1 MILYIA
7 IIGISGLCF
16 GLFLGF
22 ISDFIEKRSL
32 LQKAK
37 REAEDIL
44 EEAKEKE
51 ESLFQSMYKAFEQN
65 KQRKTNQFEGEKER
79 LLKNIRRL
87 QSYVDKASYQS
98 KMGKEKK
105 SYEENK
111 MDKKII
117 ELKRQ
122 QKSFDDQFLNTFSK
136 NEKAEQDLIQKILD
150 KFSINISDFKSQL
163 QREMEEKLSKEITLK
178 LEQWSEDK
186 KKNLQ
191 KDAWFY
197 LNLALNRFERAYCSE
212 RGIELV
218 RFKNASQ
225 MKRMIGADRIH
236 LNNLEK
242 ECGVDVV
249 VNEEDTYAYVLGID
263 PVRKELGRMTLHS
276 LTKKK
281 YIDSKTIR
289 KTAEFCKKE
298 LFQRIKKDGR
308 MICNRL
314 KIRNATREVQN
325 MMGSLRY
332 RYSFAQ
338 NQYFHCEEVA
348 WLCGL
353 LNSELGLSLKSGQRA
368 GLFHDIGKAMDHSIE
383 GSHAVI
389 GADFIQ
395 KNNEREAVV
404 HAVRAHHH
412 DETPSTPLAYL
423 VIAADAISGSRP
435 GARRFTEDSYSQK
448 LESLEKII
456 DSFSNIEDAYIMS
469 AGREMRV
476 IVDNRKIDDQG
487 ALELSKEIARKI
499 EVECTYPGLIKVTV
513 VRHSEATAVAQK

>member
-1 MILYIA
+1 MILYVA

-51 ESLFQSMYKAFEQN
+51 ESLFRSMYKMFDQHKQN
-65 KQRKTNQFEGEKER
+65 KMDRFENEKR
-79 LLKNIRRL
+79 ALLNNIRKL
-87 QSYVDKASYQS
+87 QSYVDKTSYQS
-98 KMGKEKK
+98 KIGKEKK
-105 SYEENK
+105 SYDENK
-111 MDKKII
+111 MDKKIA
-117 ELKRQ
+117 ELKNQ
-122 QKSFDDQFLNTFSK
+122 QKSFNDKLSNIFSK
-136 NEKAEQDLIQKILD
+136 NKKMEKDLIQKIID
-150 KFSINISDFKSQL
+150 KFSINISEFKSQL
-163 QREMEEKLSKEITLK
+163 QKEVKEKISKEITIK

-218 RFKNASQ
+218 RFKNANQ
-225 MKRMIGADRIH
+225 MKKVLGTDRIH

-263 PVRKELGRMTLHS
+263 PVRKELGRMTLHN

-281 YIDSKTIR
+281 YIDSKTIKR
-289 KTAEFCKKE
+289 VAEFCKKE
-298 LFQRIKKDGR
+298 LFQKIKKDGA

-314 KIRNATREVQN
+314 KVRNVTREVQN

-353 LNSELGLSLKSGQRA
+353 LNSELNLSLKTGQRA

-395 KNNEREAVV
+395 KHYEKEAVV

-448 LESLEKII
+448 LASLEKII
-456 DSFSNIEDAYIMS
+456 DSFNDIEDAYIMS

-476 IVDNRKIDDQG
+476 IVNNRKIDDQG

-499 EVECTYPGLIKVTV
+499 EMECSYPGLIKVTV